1 MSKKIEKITILPGI
15 NKFGKKENFKRIN
28 IKKGEII
35 AIVGNT
41 GAGKSQLLYD
51 IERLAQ
57 KDTKSKRRILV
68 NNKIPDK
75 ELRFNPKEN

>member
-1 MSKKIEKITILPGI
+1 MNEEIKRITILPGI
-15 NKFGKKENFKRIN
+15 NKLGEKEAFEKID
-28 IKKGEII
+28 IEKGQAI

-57 KDTKSKRRILV
+57 KDTKSNRLFLV
-68 NNKIPDK
+68 NNKNLIK
-75 ELRFNPKEN
+75 K